1 MWIWSHKDLEPYA
14 PQIDMNAKDS
24 PSVDIK
30 LKGDGALD
38 VHDDAP
44 IIANLQV

>member
-1 MWIWSHKDLEPYA
+1 LLGRFKDA
-14 PQIDMNAKDS
+14 PEIDTNTKDF

-30 LKGDGALD
+30 SKGDGALD

-44 IIANLQV
+44 IIANF

>member
-1 MWIWSHKDLEPYA
+1 
-14 PQIDMNAKDS
+14 MNTKDS

-30 LKGDGALD
+30 SKGDGALD

-44 IIANLQV
+44 IIANLQE